1 MLIRS
6 SGSLFTKIA
15 LKYSTTYNIA
25 SLESLLPTRKQH
37 PSFFPVKILSH
48 TGESSFLLLLGCLRD
63 RGEGKESEEVDMGRR
78 NHMGQH
84 QQERENVYL
93 ISRSLIRKDELSI
106 NSPHSK
112 IFKEKYTKL
121 LSSTDFWRPNGC

>member
-6 SGSLFTKIA
+6 SCSLFTKIA

-25 SLESLLPTRKQH
+25 SLDSLLPTRKQH

-78 NHMGQH
+78 NHMGQP
-84 QQERENVYL
+84 QQERENVDL

-112 IFKEKYTKL
+112 IFKEKIHKIA
-121 LSSTDFWRPNGC
+121 